1 MRIRVVFTFPR
12 RRLASIKGFIVVL
25 ATSTTCLGRNCQS
38 VLFSIHVIGLMLM
51 VGLSTASFIIAEKVT
66 IRAFKY
72 LSMVVR
78 YRVLCSTHVFLYAIG
93 SFLSSTTTAL
103 RSRLIMEPLSTLSV
117 TAFAR
122 YICTLRYRFLIS
134 MTLLFLIKEEWR

>member
-1 MRIRVVFTFPR
+1 MV
-12 RRLASIKGFIVVL
+12 RLA
-25 ATSTTCLGRNCQS
+25 
-38 VLFSIHVIGLMLM
+38 
-51 VGLSTASFIIAEKVT
+51 TAPFIIAEKVT

-93 SFLSSTTTAL
+93 SFASITTAAL
-103 RSRLIMEPLSTLSV
+103 RSRLIMEPLSALSV

-122 YICTLRYRFLIS
+122 YVCTLRYRLLIS
-134 MTLLFLIKEEWR
+134 MTLLFLVKEERR